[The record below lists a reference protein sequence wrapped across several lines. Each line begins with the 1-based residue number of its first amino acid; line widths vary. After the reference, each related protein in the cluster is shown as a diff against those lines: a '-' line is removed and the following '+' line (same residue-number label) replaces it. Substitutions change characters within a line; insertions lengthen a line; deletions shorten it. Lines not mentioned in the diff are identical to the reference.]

1 MSVLDDIKALKNIS
15 DSSKDNIINIYA
27 RRAETLIREY
37 LNLRSDDAT
46 NIQEAYPDA
55 VIAYVIECLGR
66 KGNENLKQ
74 FQQGNRSG
82 TYESGLSSDVINLL
96 PTPYA
101 RMMG

>member
-1 MSVLDDIKALKNIS
+1 MTVLDDVKALKNIS
-15 DSSKDNIINIYA
+15 DSSKDNIINIYT

-37 LNLRSDDAT
+37 LNLRPGDTTD
-46 NIQEAYPDA
+46 IQEAYPDA

-82 TYESGLSSDVINLL
+82 TYESGLSNDVINLL

>member
-1 MSVLDDIKALKNIS
+1 MSVLDDVKALKNIS
-15 DSSKDNIINIYA
+15 DSSKDNIINIYT
-27 RRAETLIREY
+27 RRAETLIKSY
-37 LNLRSDDAT
+37 LNLRPDDVID
-46 NIQEAYPDA
+46 IQETYSDA

-96 PTPYA
+96 PAPYA